1 MCVCG
6 CEGVCGGGG
15 GRGGIFQEGGFE
27 CEKVRVVGM
36 EECNV
41 SVWGEEWE
49 VVYMREG
56 VCVEKVPPLLQQVHE
71 D

>member
-1 MCVCG
+1 M
-6 CEGVCGGGG
+6 GGGG
-15 GRGGIFQEGGFE
+15 GGDISGGRVE
-27 CEKVRVVGM
+27 CEKVRIVGM

-56 VCVEKVPPLLQQVHE
+56 VYVEKVPPLLQQVHE